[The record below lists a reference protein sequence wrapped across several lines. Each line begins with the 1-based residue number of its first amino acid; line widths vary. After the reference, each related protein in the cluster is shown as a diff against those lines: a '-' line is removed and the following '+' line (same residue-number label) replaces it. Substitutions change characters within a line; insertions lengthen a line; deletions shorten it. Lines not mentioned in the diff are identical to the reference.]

1 MKFKAPPAG
10 APSAPPEPRARS
22 GRGRKAVALELVRE
36 IFARMRPL
44 PDRASGTYHERR
56 AARLLLEQA
65 EARFAP
71 RFRVSHQGFAV
82 DLSSGAANIA
92 AHGVIFVAFAVLPTL
107 VGLGRV
113 WLGEYGPAA
122 ELASHPA
129 LARFG
134 AFMIPKAS
142 LAVSA
147 LGALA
152 LFVARFLPGAT
163 GWSVFSFIAPNLESG
178 NVLVDELPEVP
189 RPNRD
194 EAGDGPFDVEA
205 AWWKER
211 FRLACGAAP
220 SDPPGSNPL
229 GRRLA
234 VLAAHYDSARA
245 LPEAPALMGSGTLT
259 SILKAG
265 FAIIPAASYLG
276 CALALGGVLALAE
289 WAAPDAGATIAGA
302 VGLGALWLVGLL
314 FAATEMAKALES
326 SNLPYV
332 QGYNDNLSGVAAA
345 FACLDDLA
353 GTGERRPDA
362 PLLMMVLTGSEENG
376 LHGSI
381 AFAKR
386 VLVHAVERFGAAK
399 VEIWNFESVSG
410 ERLRVCDGERTF
422 SGLTRRGAAGMLEA
436 YARSLDPSASPGPKD
451 ALIYSG
457 APELE
462 PGWSFPLE
470 VSREPMAACTDLTGF
485 TAPRSLRK
493 RLRILTF
500 SSPWAKDSLER
511 PRDYHRLEDD
521 AESAEGYT
529 DSIAAAA
536 LLVADAVRSGL

>member
-1 MKFKAPPAG
+1 MKFKSPPAA
-10 APSAPPEPRARS
+10 APSAPPEPRSRS

-36 IFARMRPL
+36 IFARLRPL

-92 AHGVIFVAFAVLPTL
+92 AHGVIFVALALVPPL
-107 VGLGRV
+107 VGLGRI
-113 WLGEYGPAA
+113 WLGEYGPPAA
-122 ELASHPA
+122 LAAHPA

-134 AFMIPKAS
+134 SFMIPKAS

-163 GWSVFSFIAPNLESG
+163 GWSVFSFLTPNLESG
-178 NVLVDELPEVP
+178 NVLVDELPESP
-189 RPNRD
+189 RPGRD
-194 EAGDGPFDVEA
+194 EVGDGPYDVEA

-211 FRLACGAAP
+211 FRLASGAAP
-220 SDPPGSNPL
+220 TDPPGANPR
-229 GRRLA
+229 GRKLA

-265 FAIIPAASYLG
+265 FAIVPAASYLA
-276 CALALGGVLALAE
+276 CALALGGVLALSAR
-289 WAAPDAGATIAGA
+289 AAPDAAGTMIGAAA
-302 VGLGALWLVGLL
+302 LGVLWLVGLF

-326 SNLPYV
+326 ANLPYV

-353 GTGERRPDA
+353 GAGNRSPDA
-362 PLLMMVLTGSEENG
+362 PLLMMALTGSEENG

-386 VLVHAVERFGAAK
+386 VLVHAVERFGAAN
-399 VEIWNFESVSG
+399 VEVWNFESVSG
-410 ERLRVCDGERTF
+410 ERLRVCDAERTF

-436 YARSLDPSASPGPKD
+436 YARRLDPSAEPYPKD
-451 ALIYSG
+451 PLIYSG
-457 APELE
+457 EPELE
-462 PGWSFPLE
+462 PGWRFPLE

-485 TAPRSLRK
+485 TAPRALRK

-500 SSPWAKDSLER
+500 SSPWAKDSLGR

-521 AESAEGYT
+521 AEGAEGYV

-536 LLVADAVRSGL
+536 LLVADAVRSGV